1 MKVISNILLEKDRP
15 NLTEKLRLYYIQFYN
30 DLETYVTG
38 LSIQDC
44 IDRNNFTFKI
54 RKFHT
59 IDSWKDL
66 LQKQKV
72 ISSKVDQYNRR
83 CITLINFCGY
93 YDDYANN
100 YYYVVNNSTRETI
113 TLK

>member
-1 MKVISNILLEKDRP
+1 MKVISNVLLDKDRP
-15 NLTEKLRLYYIQFYN
+15 NLTGKLRLYCIQSYN
-30 DLETYVTG
+30 DLETYLTG

-44 IDRNNFTFKI
+44 IDRNEFKYKI
-54 RKFHT
+54 KKFHT

-66 LQKQKV
+66 LQKQTV
-72 ISSKVDQYNRR
+72 ISTEIDQYNRK
-83 CITLINFCGY
+83 CITLTNFCGY

-100 YYYVVNNSTRETI
+100 YYIVNDSTRETI